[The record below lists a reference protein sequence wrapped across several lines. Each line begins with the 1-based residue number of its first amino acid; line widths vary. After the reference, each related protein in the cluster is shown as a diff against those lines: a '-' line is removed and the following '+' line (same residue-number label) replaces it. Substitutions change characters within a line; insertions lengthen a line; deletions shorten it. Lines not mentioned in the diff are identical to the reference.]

1 MLVRHNDTNF
11 PAGDSVSPLLTGP
24 VMDEVSKL
32 YPLLSRAAD
41 SASTDLYH
49 AITTAISLSEAP
61 LLPPRDRMS
70 DSSHWPLSVAKCH
83 IFQVLVTNVQ
93 ARRNKKYKQK
103 LSKENEKSSSLHI
116 FRRLR
121 KNLLKVI
128 INFVMSACLSVCPQ
142 GKTRLPLDGF

>member
-11 PAGDSVSPLLTGP
+11 PACDSVSPLLTGL

-32 YPLLSRAAD
+32 YPLLSRATD

-70 DSSHWPLSVAKCH
+70 DSSHWSLTAAKCS
-83 IFQVLVTNVQ
+83 ISRF
-93 ARRNKKYKQK
+93 
-103 LSKENEKSSSLHI
+103 SSLTPKLDET
-116 FRRLR
+116 RNTNRKSVKKMKNRLLY
-121 KNLLKVI
+121 LL
-128 INFVMSACLSVCPQ
+128 FL
-142 GKTRLPLDGF
+142 GT